1 MPVII
6 HRMDN
11 SDFYRILSCGPEI
24 ICMHDAAFCIHNHV
38 KLSSNMPSLY
48 KLFAMHNSIMLGG
61 CVQFHDIVTV
71 LFMVSMIVKCE
82 HSVLYFAT
90 QGHSMMN
97 LRNAL
102 PV

>member
-1 MPVII
+1 
-6 HRMDN
+6 
-11 SDFYRILSCGPEI
+11 
-24 ICMHDAAFCIHNHV
+24 MH
-38 KLSSNMPSLY
+38 LLY
-48 KLFAMHNSIMLGG
+48 KLFRMHNLIMFEGQA
-61 CVQFHDIVTV
+61 QFHDIVTV
-71 LFMVSMIVKCE
+71 LFMVSMILNCE